1 MTSLQ
6 AAFKQAIQKQFQLES
21 RELAAEALPSSRERK
36 EILFYEASEG
46 GAGVLRQLV
55 EDPAVIPSLA
65 RQALEVCHFNPDTL
79 EDTAA
84 DRCGKAC
91 YECLLD
97 YGNQPDHLLLDR
109 FAIRDVLAQLAKAT
123 CKPAG
128 GMGNRAERMAALRAK
143 CDSALEKK
151 WLDLLDALALLPP
164 SHAQY
169 RVEGLYTD
177 PDFYYQEHNAAIYID
192 GPPHDTIEQIKKDEE
207 ITARL
212 KQHGYAVIRFHHA
225 KDDWTQV
232 FLKHPDVFGKP
243 QK

>member
-1 MTSLQ
+1 MASLQ
-6 AAFKQAIQKQFQLES
+6 AAFKEAIQKMFQLES
-21 RELAAEALPSSRERK
+21 RELASEALPSSRARK

-55 EDPAVIPSLA
+55 EDPRVIPRLA
-65 RQALEVCHFNPDTL
+65 RWALEICHFNPDTI

-109 FAIRDVLAQLAKAT
+109 FAIRDVLAQLAKAK

-128 GMGNRAERMAALRAK
+128 GMGSRAERMAVLRTK
-143 CDSALEKK
+143 CDSGLEKK
-151 WLDLLDALALLPP
+151 WPDLLDELMLLPP

-169 RVEGLYTD
+169 RIEGLYTD
-177 PDFYYQEHNAAIYID
+177 PDFYYEEYNAAVYID
-192 GPPHDTIEQIKKDEE
+192 GPPHDTPEQIANDAE
-207 ITARL
+207 ITRRL
-212 KQHGYAVIRFHHA
+212 QEHGYAVIRFHHSRDNW
-225 KDDWTQV
+225 KSV
-232 FLKHPDVFGKP
+232 FLKHRDVFGVP
-243 QK
+243 QA